1 MPERPT
7 SHARRGVLSLQE
19 ASRKREEARRDG
31 RTVVQCHGCFDI
43 VHPGHVRHLQDAAKL
58 GDYLLVTVTSDLAMA
73 KGEGRPL
80 IPQELRAENLAA
92 LDCVDWACVDTCRTA
107 AELLETLRPDIYV
120 KGREYETTQD
130 PRLFAEREVVE
141 RHGGRVVFS
150 SGDIVFSSTAL
161 IAELQEMADP
171 FHARVRTLIEQHDL
185 RPERVDPLIERFR
198 GTKVVVVGDTIVDTY
213 IICDR
218 PEIAGES
225 PVMTLRPIEWR
236 SYDGGAAIVAKHLAA
251 MGACPTLVTGL
262 PHSPETEAFRQRL
275 MVEGVDLECVEIDR
289 PPVEKQRFLVGTQ
302 KVMKLDLVQPGAMDT
317 TRQSRLVN
325 MAASCARGA
334 DAAIVLDFG
343 NMLSP
348 AMTTSLCKALRER
361 VRILTGDVS
370 GRRSTLLHMREMD
383 LLCPSESEMRE
394 ALNNFDDGLN
404 AVVWRLLEQTGSRGA
419 MLTMGADGVVAFD
432 RVEQASGAT
441 VDWKSRIAGEHV
453 PAFTSHAIDPLG
465 CGDTLTAVATL
476 ALTQGESFVTAA
488 ALGSVAAA
496 AQAERLGNAVIG
508 GGDLRAGVRRVS
520 GARLAFRPETAT
532 KPAFSLV
539 S

>member
-1 MPERPT
+1 MPARPGT
-7 SHARRGVLSLQE
+7 HSRKKLLSL
-19 ASRKREEARRDG
+19 EEARRAREQARLAG

-58 GDYLLVTVTSDLAMA
+58 ADHLLVTVTSDLAMA

-92 LDCVDWACVDTCRTA
+92 LDCVDWVCIDTGPTA
-107 AELLETLRPDIYV
+107 ADLLERLRPDIYV
-120 KGREYETTQD
+120 KGREYETLDD
-130 PRLFAEREVVE
+130 PRLIAEREVVE

-171 FHARVRTLIEQHDL
+171 FHARVRTLIERHEL

-198 GTKVVVVGDTIVDTY
+198 GTKVVVVGDTVVDTY

-251 MGACPTLVTGL
+251 MGASPTLVTAL
-262 PHSPETEAFRQRL
+262 PRSSETESFRQRL
-275 MVEGVDLECVEIDR
+275 MVEGVDLEFVDVQR

-302 KVMKLDLVQPGAMDT
+302 KVMKLDLVQPGALDT
-317 TRQSRLVN
+317 SRQARLIEL
-325 MAASCARGA
+325 AASCAKDA

-343 NMLSP
+343 ALLSP
-348 AMTTSLCKALRER
+348 AVTTPLCRALRER
-361 VRILTGDVS
+361 VRILAGDVS
-370 GRRSTLLHMREMD
+370 GRRSTLLHMSEMD
-383 LLCPSESEMRE
+383 LLCPSEREIRE
-394 ALNNFDDGLN
+394 ALSNFDDGLN
-404 AVVWRLLEQTGSRGA
+404 AVVWRLLERTRSRGA
-419 MLTMGADGVVAFD
+419 MVTMGADGAIAFD
-432 RVEQASGAT
+432 RVSLSEGDQP
-441 VDWKSRIAGEHV
+441 DWKGRIAGEHV

-465 CGDTLTAVATL
+465 CGDTLTAAATL
-476 ALTQGESFVTAA
+476 TLTHGESYVTAA

-520 GARLAFRPETAT
+520 GARLAFRPETTT